1 LKQQK
6 AIEKEGRIGLELEFQ
21 VQVRSMLSRLWHD
34 DDDDDAICAREAS
47 MGSKRGMF

>member
-1 LKQQK
+1 
-6 AIEKEGRIGLELEFQ
+6 
-21 VQVRSMLSRLWHD
+21 MLSRLWHDDDDDD